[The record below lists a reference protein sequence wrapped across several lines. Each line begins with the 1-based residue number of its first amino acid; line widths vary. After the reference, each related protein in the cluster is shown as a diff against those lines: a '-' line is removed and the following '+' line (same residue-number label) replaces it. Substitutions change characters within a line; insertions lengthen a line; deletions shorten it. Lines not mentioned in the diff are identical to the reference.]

1 MAAAISAGEGEDVV
15 LTSGRRI
22 EDSWCRM
29 EEGWGEG
36 RLGSIKEGE
45 GAEVGERR

>member
-15 LTSGRRI
+15 RASGRRI

-29 EEGWGEG
+29 EEGLGEG
-36 RLGSIKEGE
+36 RVGSIKDGE
-45 GAEVGERR
+45 GAEEGERR